1 MQIVLGLYIPQRGRV
16 LFDDVPVDEIGL
28 DVVRDNVATVLQ
40 HPALFNDTVRN
51 NLSLGRPTDDA
62 TLWQALEIA
71 QLADVI
77 RDLNIPEKDAKLI
90 FINSV
95 RKDRDTLLQDGDRLG
110 IFPPV
115 GGG

>member
-1 MQIVLGLYIPQRGRV
+1 MAGCNQSLKRFTTSKKGNRMSHHITLKLFATLRSYIPPQADHFPIAPGT
-16 LFDDVPVDEIGL
+16 
-28 DVVRDNVATVLQ
+28 TV
-40 HPALFNDTVRN
+40 
-51 NLSLGRPTDDA
+51 
-62 TLWQALEIA
+62 
-71 QLADVI
+71 ADVI

-95 RKDRDTLLQDGDRLG
+95 RKDRDALLQDGDRLG